1 MRSFSIA
8 FFITASAFSYINNTT
23 GATGFVP
30 CFKLSLERAM
40 ALGIIIKAK
49 AIFYDTFVT
58 IHEHKVAVTLA
69 NINR

>member
-1 MRSFSIA
+1 
-8 FFITASAFSYINNTT
+8 
-23 GATGFVP
+23 
-30 CFKLSLERAM
+30 M